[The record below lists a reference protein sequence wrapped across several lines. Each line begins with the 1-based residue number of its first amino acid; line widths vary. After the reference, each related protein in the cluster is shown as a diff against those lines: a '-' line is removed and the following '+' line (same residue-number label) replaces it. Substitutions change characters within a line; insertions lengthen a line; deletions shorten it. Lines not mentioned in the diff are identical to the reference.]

1 MKKIFLGFV
10 LTSFLLVFFAG
21 CPVSNKTVIRY
32 QKMEEKVDHPTSIEE
47 LKEAISKYE
56 ARIADI
62 QLAHQQIAIWYK
74 MLGTRYVDAK
84 MYGEAMKCFQ
94 KALEIYPDNQ
104 NLYYWVGGTVAEN
117 TRTAFSATAGKWSL
131 TEGGEAIAGFVP
143 GEGDTA
149 VFTTLGVN
157 LYANNVAANIRA
169 LVDVSFYNYDTKN
182 DYEMSGDLY
191 VESGATLSIKAL
203 KSHKLTQTGAVTG
216 SGTLR
221 AYAETISSTVDIS
234 GDTSAFTG
242 NVNFVIGS
250 NNTLAACRIGKAN
263 TYLERRKRDLQF
275 TPQSVNCV
283 KNLK

>member
-104 NLYYWVGGTVAEN
+104 NLYYWVGVC
-117 TRTAFSATAGKWSL
+117 AGYMAH
-131 TEGGEAIAGFVP
+131 EAM
-143 GEGDTA
+143 
-149 VFTTLGVN
+149 
-157 LYANNVAANIRA
+157 
-169 LVDVSFYNYDTKN
+169 
-182 DYEMSGDLY
+182 DY
-191 VESGATLSIKAL
+191 
-203 KSHKLTQTGAVTG
+203 TG
-216 SGTLR
+216 SGSTQLRYNYLKLAEDAYSRAISIDGKFVRALYGLSVIYVFELGESEKAIPYLEKIMEIETKDFNAMFVLAR
-221 AYAETISSTVDIS
+221 AYYENYEFDKAVKIYDKIIASTKASEIIS
-234 GDTSAFTG
+234 
-242 NVNFVIGS
+242 
-250 NNTLAACRIGKAN
+250 AANENKAKVLDAS
-263 TYLERRKRDLQF
+263 Y
-275 TPQSVNCV
+275 
-283 KNLK
+283 